1 MTDLFGFGQEAGREG
16 HDRRDSQQ
24 RRFALLL
31 LVRAIWLIGCEL
43 VFVFFRYCV
52 REEIT
57 LCVFAVYVCL
67 IYTPF
72 DLPLLRDY
80 STIPDRRS
88 KLLKKII
95 YIYIQDYIYIYI
107 FFFPLKGCIFG
118 PIMEYLI

>member
-16 HDRRDSQQ
+16 HDRRDSQR
-24 RRFALLL
+24 RRFALLLL

-43 VFVFFRYCV
+43 VFAFVFLRYCV

-80 STIPDRRS
+80 STIPD
-88 KLLKKII
+88 
-95 YIYIQDYIYIYI
+95 
-107 FFFPLKGCIFG
+107 
-118 PIMEYLI
+118 